1 MERSGAIMSCII
13 VARNYN
19 SYMSVN
25 FFSRYA
31 TYSSGRKGPQIRE
44 LRLDHIIQQR
54 FNLCH
59 MLFLLS
65 KIRIGSII
73 ADVIRA
79 YPAFDV
85 SCGRRAVVLYS

>member
-31 TYSSGRKGPQIRE
+31 TYSSGRKGPQTDSKRATGSFMQPYFQIFSSSQ
-44 LRLDHIIQQR
+44 RL
-54 FNLCH
+54 
-59 MLFLLS
+59 M
-65 KIRIGSII
+65 
-73 ADVIRA
+73 A
-79 YPAFDV
+79 V
-85 SCGRRAVVLYS
+85 SLPERTAASTSRSFCISSRYCAP